1 MESTGFPNRIQV
13 SQETADLL
21 EAAGKGGWVTQR
33 EDKIVAKGKGHLT
46 TYWLDLRRSATRSV
60 GSRSRSDTSSNAD
73 EALHLD
79 FHVDRSHLLDHLPDN
94 IVRLVE
100 WNCEVLF
107 NLLQKISVQR
117 KRLGTRAESREVVA
131 TMEQAFKSKANST
144 VIDEVENIIMLPV
157 IRCPEDSLESNDEGT
172 IDEKV
177 KQQLRKYLGHVAAM
191 YRDNPFHNFEHA
203 SVSNTCDLRNNARKN
218 IFNNPS
224 VLRTMSARC
233 YVCKQATFSNSST

>member
-1 MESTGFPNRIQV
+1 V

-21 EAAGKGGWVTQR
+21 ETAGKGGWVTQR

-46 TYWLDLRRSATRSV
+46 TYWLDLTRSATQSA

-79 FHVDRSHLLDHLPDN
+79 FHVDRSFLLDHLPDN

-117 KRLGTRAESREVVA
+117 KRLGIRAESREVVA
-131 TMEQAFKSKANST
+131 IMEHAFKSKASAA
-144 VIDEVENIIMLPV
+144 VIDEVEDIIMLPV
-157 IRCPEDSLESNDEGT
+157 IQCPEDTLESNDECI
-172 IDEKV
+172 IDEQV
-177 KQQLRKYLGHVAAM
+177 KQQLRKYLGSVAAM

-203 SVSNTCDLRNNARKN
+203 SVSNKCNLLSFARKK
-218 IFNNPS
+218 IFNNAS
-224 VLRTMSARC
+224 VLRIMSARR
-233 YVCKQATFSNSST
+233 YVCKQATFSNSPT